1 MRFAQL
7 MSLLLLVMTAPAVAV
22 EALPIP
28 EEQSA
33 MAAVAEGIF
42 DEAPK
47 WEEKRGAKSLV
58 WSKGGMFMRLTVSPE
73 TGHSTAFDSNGVPM
87 TNARLRHLGA
97 LKELRE
103 LHFGHSGQWHF
114 KQIPMEEFSG
124 AGLEVLAD
132 SKVEQLKIGGSHF
145 GEAGL
150 LAIAKMKNLK
160 SLDFNHVPVTRA
172 GMEAI
177 ARHSGITSFG
187 VGMMHQTKARKGD
200 IWPDQIPVLMTL
212 PNLEELS
219 IREVFLTWDTGLQQI
234 AEKGEKLK
242 RIEFGRGSVVFPEDA
257 ERLRQ
262 QLPQAEIVI
271 EPYDRALN
279 GNKHYA
285 QRLRVLMT
293 EEQFARLEQLATNK

>member
-1 MRFAQL
+1 
-7 MSLLLLVMTAPAVAV
+7 
-22 EALPIP
+22 
-28 EEQSA
+28 
-33 MAAVAEGIF
+33 
-42 DEAPK
+42 
-47 WEEKRGAKSLV
+47 
-58 WSKGGMFMRLTVSPE
+58 
-73 TGHSTAFDSNGVPM
+73 
-87 TNARLRHLGA
+87 
-97 LKELRE
+97 
-103 LHFGHSGQWHF
+103 
-114 KQIPMEEFSG
+114 
-124 AGLEVLAD
+124 
-132 SKVEQLKIGGSHF
+132 
-145 GEAGL
+145 
-150 LAIAKMKNLK
+150 
-160 SLDFNHVPVTRA
+160 
-172 GMEAI
+172 
-177 ARHSGITSFG
+177 
-187 VGMMHQTKARKGD
+187 MMHQTKARKGD